1 MLHDFSRI
9 LVKRVIQNSRN
20 NMFFLIN
27 KPIGFTSFDVIRKLR
42 GMTGIKKMWH
52 TGTLDP
58 LATGALLIATDNS
71 TKLISRL
78 EMEDKTYLFTVDIS
92 ISSPSLDMEWS
103 IENVSVTSMKNHTS
117 EEIREY
123 LENQTTQIPP
133 KYSAIHIDGKRAYE
147 LVRKWKEFDIPE
159 RPISVSG
166 VEIVDLSLPKITIR
180 LTISAGGYIRSFAPI
195 LGDFLGVPGGGC
207 ITHLHR
213 ERIGNIDLSRSMG
226 FDTLDINNTIPYED
240 LLVHIPAYQ
249 LDISYMKPLIDGLI
263 VDVGTLSERESGWEI
278 LIWCGDITSL
288 GKWTTWGIEVIRNY
302 V

>member
-1 MLHDFSRI
+1 
-9 LVKRVIQNSRN
+9 
-20 NMFFLIN
+20 MFFLIN

-78 EMEDKTYLFTVDIS
+78 EMAEKTYLFTVDIS
-92 ISSPSLDMEWS
+92 ISSPSLDMEWNM
-103 IENVSVTSMKNHTS
+103 ETVSMKSMKIRTT
-117 EEIREY
+117 EEI
-123 LENQTTQIPP
+123 LKFLTSQTSQIPP

-147 LVRKWKEFDIPE
+147 LARKWKEFNIPE
-159 RPISVSG
+159 RSISVSE
-166 VEIVDLSLPKITIR
+166 VEIINISLPKITIR

-195 LGDFLGVPGGGC
+195 LGDFFGVPGGGC

-226 FDTLDINNTIPYED
+226 FDTLDITNMIPYGD
-240 LLVHIPAYQ
+240 LLAHIPLYQ
-249 LDISYMKPLIDGLI
+249 LDISYQKPLIDGLI

-278 LIWCGDITSL
+278 LISCGDLTSL
-288 GKWTTWGIEVIRNY
+288 GKWTIWGIEVIRNY

>member
-78 EMEDKTYLFTVDIS
+78 ETADKRYLFTVDIG
-92 ISSPSLDMEWS
+92 ISSPSLDMEWGIESVS
-103 IENVSVTSMKNHTS
+103 IESMRNHTI
-117 EEIREY
+117 EEVREF

-147 LVRKWKEFDIPE
+147 LVRKWKEFDIPQ

-166 VEIVDLSLPKITIR
+166 VEIVDISLPKITIR

-195 LGDFLGVPGGGC
+195 LGDFFGVPGGGC
-207 ITHLHR
+207 ITSLHR

-226 FDTLDINNTIPYED
+226 FNTLDMTKTIPYSD
-240 LLVHIPAYQ
+240 LFIHIPVYH
-249 LDISYMKPLIDGLI
+249 LDISYQKPLIDGLI
-263 VDVGTLSERESGWEI
+263 VDVGTPSERESRWEM
-278 LIWCGDITSL
+278 LISCGDITSL
-288 GKWTTWGIEVIRNY
+288 GKWTIWGIEVIRNY